1 MSETATPTSPEPAMQ
16 IWQRMPPGWIEFRA
30 IDDPDAWWENYLASG
45 EGWLSEEATSA
56 LTTAFRMGIS
66 AFAGTSFD
74 FAGVH
79 LTFDPAPAVWLMC
92 TQVVRTTKDS
102 AAAKSAVDTHRTL
115 ALAKLGP
122 NGSATTFTAG
132 DGRVG
137 TITFTAVPSDDPA
150 LTSGGV
156 LVAVGELPLPDR
168 GGSAF
173 LTGFCSDLSQFHDLL
188 IRMAFTLDTLQLLPE
203 GQQPPADQPEQEAQ
217 TVGSELRGILD
228 QG

>member
-1 MSETATPTSPEPAMQ
+1 MTETSMPPMK

-30 IDDPDAWWENYLASG
+30 IDDPDAWWDSYLASG
-45 EGWLSEEATSA
+45 EGWLSEEASST
-56 LTTAFRMGIS
+56 LTTAFRAGIS

-79 LTFDPAPAVWLMC
+79 LTFEPTPAVWMMC
-92 TQVVRTTKDS
+92 TQVIQAVKDS

-122 NGSATTFTAG
+122 NGSATTFRSG

-137 TITFTAVPSDDPA
+137 TITYTAVPSDNPA

-156 LVAVGELPLPDR
+156 LLAVGELPLPER

-173 LTGFCSDLSQFHDLL
+173 ITGFCSDLDQFHDLL
-188 IRMAFTLDTLQLLPE
+188 IRIAFTLDTLQLLPE
-203 GQQPPADQPEQEAQ
+203 GQQPPADQPGQAAQ
-217 TVGSELRGILD
+217 TVGSELRGVLD
-228 QG
+228 HG